1 MGTYYVLTTVLS
13 YQLPTMVGLAFAL
26 CLKLSIDAR
35 YQDNMLGLP
44 PVIFASNR

>member
-13 YQLPTMVGLAFAL
+13 YQLPAMVGLTFDL

-35 YQDNMLGLP
+35 DQENMLCLP